1 MRRQNSTAPVRRAG
15 RLLAATV
22 FLAIITG
29 VTATAGIAWGD
40 TAVPVQSPA
49 PSVRGAEALSAPAPQ
64 DESKPSRPRKSRAPD
79 LEKRLEEVAERLSLT
94 DDQREPVFTILR
106 EEDSS
111 RKVIFA
117 AAREKGRDGM
127 KELRDKMQSL
137 QAETEKK
144 LAAHLTG
151 EQMAEYRKMIEERR
165 AERESRR
172 GKGRGGRGGGSKP
185 F

>member
-1 MRRQNSTAPVRRAG
+1 MTRHDMTAPVRRAG

-22 FLAIITG
+22 FLAVITG
-29 VTATAGIAWGD
+29 VSTTADIAWCRAAGP
-40 TAVPVQSPA
+40 VPTPA
-49 PSVRGAEALSAPAPQ
+49 PSVLGAGALPAPAPQ
-64 DESKPSRPRKSRAPD
+64 DESKQRRPRKSRTPD
-79 LEKRLEEVAERLSLT
+79 LEKRLEEIAERLALT
-94 DDQREPVFTILR
+94 DEQREPVFTILR

-111 RKVIFA
+111 RKVIFG
-117 AAREKGRDGM
+117 AAREKGRDGF
-127 KELRDKMQSL
+127 KELREKMQSL
-137 QAETEKK
+137 QAETEQK

-172 GKGRGGRGGGSKP
+172 GKGRGGSGP

>member
-1 MRRQNSTAPVRRAG
+1 MTRHDMTAPVRRAG

-22 FLAIITG
+22 FLAAITG
-29 VTATAGIAWGD
+29 VSTTAGIAWGD
-40 TAVPVQSPA
+40 TAGPVPA
-49 PSVRGAEALSAPAPQ
+49 PSVLGTGALSAPAPQ
-64 DESKPSRPRKSRAPD
+64 DESKQRRPRKSRTPD
-79 LEKRLEEVAERLSLT
+79 LEKRLEEIAERLALT
-94 DDQREPVFTILR
+94 DEQREPVFTILR

-111 RKVIFA
+111 RKVIFG
-117 AAREKGRDGM
+117 AAREKGRDGF
-127 KELRDKMQSL
+127 KELREKMQSL
-137 QAETEKK
+137 QAETEQK

-172 GKGRGGRGGGSKP
+172 GKGRGGSGP